1 MVYERGVQG
10 NDHEM
15 GTPNVIRELENRLTP
30 ARQVSSSTRWLVAGG
45 ALASVV
51 VFAVTAAL
59 LEDRPTGVDLDV
71 ESSVEERPDH
81 RLLLLP
87 LKALAVASS
96 ARGSFL
102 LLLAVGLYF
111 AIRRSDWHP
120 ALLVG
125 VAFIGVAVSTTVL
138 KALFDRPAP
147 VDWAAG
153 DLSGE
158 SFPSGHM
165 AQAVAVWGIIAII
178 VAMDR
183 PRRTGRIL
191 AAAGVLMIAAAAVS
205 RLVLGAHWLTDVIAG
220 TALGVFWLA
229 LAAALAFWIRPG
241 EPAELGS
248 A

>member
-1 MVYERGVQG
+1 
-10 NDHEM
+10 M
-15 GTPNVIRELENRLTP
+15 GTPNVIRELENRFTP
-30 ARQVSSSTRWLVAGG
+30 ARRVSSSTRWLVAGG

-96 ARGSFL
+96 TRGSFL
-102 LLLAVGLYF
+102 LLLAVGLLF
-111 AIRRSDWHP
+111 AIRRNDWHP

-125 VAFIGVAVSTTVL
+125 AAFIGVAVSTTVL

-183 PRRTGRIL
+183 PRRTGQIL
-191 AAAGVLMIAAAAVS
+191 AAGGVLMIAAAAVS

-241 EPAELGS
+241 EPAERGS